1 MNYIIRKRY
10 RRTYNLYVGSLFEN
24 RTRQKESANNSC
36 NEHSHTA
43 ILKESNK
50 QTNGNEQAT
59 TFHVNYRT
67 R

>member
-10 RRTYNLYVGSLFEN
+10 RRTFNLYVESLFEN
-24 RTRQKESANNSC
+24 RTRQKERSC